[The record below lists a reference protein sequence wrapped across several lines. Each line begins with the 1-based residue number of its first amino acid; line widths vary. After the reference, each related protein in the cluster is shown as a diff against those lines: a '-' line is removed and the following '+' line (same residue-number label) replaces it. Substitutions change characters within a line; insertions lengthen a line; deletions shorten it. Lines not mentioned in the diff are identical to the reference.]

1 MGNNWLLKILYT
13 ICIISEKFLKLNLP
27 MEKMMLVLS
36 VPRNGLEQEIG
47 ETLAAF
53 VLRR

>member
-1 MGNNWLLKILYT
+1 MAFENLIYYMHYIRKVLKIE
-13 ICIISEKFLKLNLP
+13 SSDG
-27 MEKMMLVLS
+27 KMMLVLS